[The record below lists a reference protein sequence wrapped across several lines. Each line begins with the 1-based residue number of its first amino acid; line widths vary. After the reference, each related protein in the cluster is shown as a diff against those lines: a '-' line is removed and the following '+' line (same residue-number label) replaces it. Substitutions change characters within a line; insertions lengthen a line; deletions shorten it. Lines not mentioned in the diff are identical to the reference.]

1 MYVWQEN
8 LKILRPPIPE
18 GGRILAVSDIHG
30 NLDYFDALLKKCGF
44 SDSDTLII
52 DGDFL
57 ERGSRCLDTLHR
69 VMELC
74 SVGNTFALCG
84 NCDCWFDAVDFPE
97 GYTGSRLL
105 HYVLYKRTGIM
116 YEMLCECG
124 VELTE
129 DSDIASAIRMLGTRF
144 RTEWDFLRSLPMAID
159 TPHYTFVHGG
169 IRPGIPLEEQKC
181 GECMKMDDFRSRG
194 WKFDKW
200 VIVGHWPVTLYCED
214 RILSCPI
221 VDRDRKIVSIDGGCV
236 LEDDG
241 QLNALVIPFE
251 GSEDFSCIWYDRFP
265 MRRAKTAQ
273 TASESSY
280 HIRWGD
286 SRVELLERGD
296 EFSRCRHIR
305 TGYEMDVLTKY
316 LYTGEDG
323 ELCVKDCTDRIL
335 EVRPGDELSIVEES
349 SRGYYVKLA
358 GESGWYR
365 GELI

>member
-1 MYVWQEN
+1 MYVWQEK
-8 LKILRPPIPE
+8 LKILRPTIPE
-18 GGRILAVSDIHG
+18 GKRIIAVSDIHG
-30 NLDYFDALLKKCGF
+30 NLPYFDALLEKAEFCR
-44 SDSDTLII
+44 DDTLII

-57 ERGSRCLDTLHR
+57 EKGSYCLDTLHR
-69 VMELC
+69 VMDLC
-74 SVGNTFALCG
+74 SNGNAYALCG

-97 GYTGSRLL
+97 GYIGSRLL
-105 HYVLYKRTGIM
+105 QYVLHKRTGII
-116 YEMLCECG
+116 YEMLSRCG
-124 VELTE
+124 VTPNQS
-129 DSDIASAIRMLGTRF
+129 SDVASMLEFLGKRF
-144 RTEWDFLRSLPMAID
+144 KPEWDFLRSLPMAVD

-169 IRPGIPLEEQKC
+169 IRPDLPLEEQTC

-194 WKFDKW
+194 WSFGKW
-200 VIVGHWPVTLYCED
+200 VIVGHWPVTLYSED
-214 RILSCPI
+214 RILACPI
-221 VDRDRKIVSIDGGCV
+221 VDRDRKIISIDGGCV

-251 GSEDFSCIWYDRFP
+251 GSEDFSWVWYDHFP
-265 MRRAKTAQ
+265 VRRAKTAQ
-273 TASESSY
+273 QASERSY

-296 EFSRCRHIR
+296 EFSRCRHVR

-323 ELCVKDCTDRIL
+323 EFCVKDCTDRIL
-335 EVRPGDELSIVEES
+335 EVHPGDELSIVEES

-358 GESGWYR
+358 GESGWYC